1 VTSSGITGYAYG
13 ENIGWIS
20 LSCLNTGNCGTVNY
34 GVQND
39 GLGNL
44 SGYAWGENV
53 GWINFAPIGGGVSID
68 TTGVF
73 HGRAWGENIGWIT
86 FSSDGPVPFRVK
98 TSWTAPLDTT
108 PIAFTFIDQTNVP
121 LSTSIIS
128 NSITVSGINTAA
140 PISITGGEYSI
151 NGGAYTAAAGTVING
166 NTVQVRLTS
175 SNSYST
181 TTNATLT
188 IGGVSDTFSV
198 TTIAPPP
205 DSTPDPFTFA
215 DQTGVA
221 LNTVVTSNSIT
232 VSGINTAA
240 PISITGGTYSINGGP
255 YTSSPGTVSNPNT
268 VTVRVTSSG
277 SYSTM
282 VNATL
287 TIGGVSDTFSVTT
300 IPNTPSG
307 TNIIVSPP
315 GSGITITFSN
325 VTSPGTTSVT
335 TGSSGPPLP
344 SGFRAGNPPIYY
356 NIQTTAA
363 YTGPINVCMT
373 YIPARFS
380 NLSLLHL
387 LHYENGSWMDVAA
400 SNDTISYRIC
410 GQVRSLSPFIVAQK
424 KDHPPRIT
432 KAWPSPSVLW
442 PPNNK
447 MVNVT
452 IHYNATDDWDQP
464 MCRIS
469 SVTSDEH
476 IDKSDYA
483 IIDPHHVKL
492 RAERSGK
499 GDGRIYSITITC
511 TDTSGQSSKRKVKVI
526 VPHDQKKHS
535 NHSNHSNH
543 SGKNNDCDEKDE
555 D

>member
-1 VTSSGITGYAYG
+1 
-13 ENIGWIS
+13 
-20 LSCLNTGNCGTVNY
+20 
-34 GVQND
+34 
-39 GLGNL
+39 
-44 SGYAWGENV
+44 
-53 GWINFAPIGGGVSID
+53 
-68 TTGVF
+68 
-73 HGRAWGENIGWIT
+73 
-86 FSSDGPVPFRVK
+86 
-98 TSWTAPLDTT
+98 
-108 PIAFTFIDQTNVP
+108 
-121 LSTSIIS
+121 
-128 NSITVSGINTAA
+128 
-140 PISITGGEYSI
+140 
-151 NGGAYTAAAGTVING
+151 
-166 NTVQVRLTS
+166 
-175 SNSYST
+175 
-181 TTNATLT
+181 
-188 IGGVSDTFSV
+188 
-198 TTIAPPP
+198 
-205 DSTPDPFTFA
+205 
-215 DQTGVA
+215 
-221 LNTVVTSNSIT
+221 
-232 VSGINTAA
+232 
-240 PISITGGTYSINGGP
+240 
-255 YTSSPGTVSNPNT
+255 
-268 VTVRVTSSG
+268 
-277 SYSTM
+277 
-282 VNATL
+282 
-287 TIGGVSDTFSVTT
+287 
-300 IPNTPSG
+300 
-307 TNIIVSPP
+307 
-315 GSGITITFSN
+315 
-325 VTSPGTTSVT
+325 
-335 TGSSGPPLP
+335 
-344 SGFRAGNPPIYY
+344 
-356 NIQTTAA
+356 
-363 YTGPINVCMT
+363 MT

-543 SGKNNDCDEKDE
+543 SGKDNDCDEKD
-555 D
+555 DD